1 MTTAD
6 VAEYLGVSVRTVA
19 RMADD
24 GRITPKIKFPGETG
38 PYLFTR
44 TEALRVKREQEDRAE
59 ATS

>member
-24 GRITPKIKFPGETG
+24 GRITPKMKFPGETG

-44 TEALRVKREQEDRAE
+44 AEAERARREQEKADV
-59 ATS
+59 